1 MSTARSIHFT
11 GALFGSRGSVRRREI
26 KRQITGI
33 TFISPWIVGFVCFT
47 IYPIA
52 ASLYYGFTRY
62 DVVRPPRFI
71 GLDNYQKIL
80 LDDRIFRI
88 VLSNTLY
95 FVVFGLPA
103 AIVTAFLVANL
114 LNTDV
119 RGRSLYRTIFF
130 IPSIVPAV
138 SSAMVWLFIYNTE
151 YGLISSML
159 SLMGLPAIPWLSS
172 AALAKPSLI
181 IIQCWAQGSA
191 IVIFLAA
198 LQDVPRELYEAA
210 VIDGAS
216 TPQRFRHITIPMC
229 TPSIFF
235 ITITGLIGTFQSFT
249 MPYLLTGGGPN
260 NATEL
265 YAVYLYR
272 NAFQYFKMGYAS
284 ALAWILFIVVVFF
297 SIITFRSSNRWV
309 YYAGK

>member
-1 MSTARSIHFT
+1 MSTAKSSEVAVPLSKPRSW
-11 GALFGSRGSVRRREI
+11 LNRRELR
-26 KRQITGI
+26 RQAIGLS
-33 TFISPWIVGFVCFT
+33 FISPWIIGFVCFT
-47 IYPIA
+47 IYPIF

-62 DVVRPPRFI
+62 DVVRPARFI
-71 GLDNYQKIL
+71 GLENYRTIL
-80 LDDRIFRI
+80 FEDRIFRL
-88 VLSNTLY
+88 VLGNTLY

-103 AIVTAFLVANL
+103 AVITAFLVANL
-114 LNTDV
+114 LNNEV
-119 RGRSLYRTIFF
+119 KGRTLFRTVFF

-138 SSAMVWLFIYNTE
+138 ASAMVWLFIYNTE
-151 YGLISSML
+151 FGLISSLL
-159 SLMGLPAIPWLSS
+159 SLIGQPAIPWLTSP
-172 AALAKPSLI
+172 ALAKPSLI

-198 LQDVPRELYEAA
+198 LQDVPREMYEAA
-210 VIDGAS
+210 VIDGAN
-216 TPQRFRHITIPMC
+216 TVQRFRSITFPLC

-235 ITITGLIGTFQSFT
+235 VTITGLIGTFQSFT

-284 ALAWILFIVVVFF
+284 ALAWILFLVVVSF
-297 SIITFRSSNRWV
+297 SVLTFRSSDRWV